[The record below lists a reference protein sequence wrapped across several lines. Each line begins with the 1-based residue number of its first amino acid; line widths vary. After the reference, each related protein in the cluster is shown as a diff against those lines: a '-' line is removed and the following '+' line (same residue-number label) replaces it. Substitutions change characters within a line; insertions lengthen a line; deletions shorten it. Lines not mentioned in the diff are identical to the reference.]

1 LLLARF
7 SMRLRAPAKINL
19 VLRVQ
24 GRRADGYHDL
34 FSLVAKLGL
43 GDDLTATLGGEGFT
57 LNVPSAPSLENDEN
71 SVLVAARA
79 FKRAF
84 GVPRGARFVLHKR
97 TPITAGLGGG
107 TSDAAAALRA
117 LRQLTRHGS
126 PEEILELAAEV
137 GSDVPLFLLPGP
149 VVIEGR
155 GERVRAAPRL
165 PALWVLLVK
174 PDLEIRAAEAY
185 RWLDASRSGSALT
198 AERAGATPKG
208 VVADPAVRIGNAG
221 AVGEMLANDL
231 QVGCVERF
239 PALRRILRGLGSLGS
254 LGFAMSGS
262 GPTCFALFPTRASAE
277 RAQRRFE
284 RSAQRAAGDWIA
296 VSPLRRGSGRL
307 AG

>member
-1 LLLARF
+1 
-7 SMRLRAPAKINL
+7 MRLRAPAKINL

-34 FSLVAKLGL
+34 LSLVAKLGL
-43 GDDLTATLGGEGFT
+43 GDGLTATLGGKGFT
-57 LNVPSAPSLENDEN
+57 LRVPAAPSLQNDGN

-79 FKRAF
+79 FHRSF

-97 TPITAGLGGG
+97 TPVSAGLGGG
-107 TSDAAAALRA
+107 SSDAATTLRA
-117 LRQLTRHGS
+117 LRRLTGRGS
-126 PEEILELAAEV
+126 RKELLRLAAEV
-137 GSDVPLFLLPGP
+137 GSDVPLFLVPGP
-149 VVIEGR
+149 VIIEGR
-155 GERVRAAPRL
+155 GERVQTVAKL
-165 PALWVLLVK
+165 PSLWALLVK

-185 RWLDASRSGSALT
+185 RWFDAARRRGALT
-198 AERAGATPKG
+198 AEWAGATSIAG
-208 VVADPAVRIGNAG
+208 VADSAVRIGNAG

-239 PALRRILRGLGSLGS
+239 PALRRILTGLGSLGS

-284 RSAQRAAGDWIA
+284 RSAQRAAGDWIT